1 MKKVKAQKNIS
12 LLLLFDNIVGNDS
25 HCESEFFCT
34 ANGILFS
41 SIPSKL
47 LYLELR
53 DHHNCLMKG
62 HMRVTGANGSG
73 LVQGKGGDRQ
83 SCPGLSGSAWACPP
97 ISSIWVE
104 KIEWGVR
111 TRERRRRIARAR
123 TSTRSRTRTRTRR
136 RRRAARARTSTKRRT
151 RTRRRRWTAAYL
163 AKLIRSM
170 PRLSCRSPL
179 HCALHFSTPAL
190 NFQSTFKGKEKIPC
204 THLCCTVHCVLHFS
218 IPAASF

>member
-1 MKKVKAQKNIS
+1 MNHIVKVN
-12 LLLLFDNIVGNDS
+12 
-25 HCESEFFCT
+25 
-34 ANGILFS
+34 FS
-41 SIPSKL
+41 ALQMAYYFHQSQAKL

-53 DHHNCLMKG
+53 DHYNCLMKG
-62 HMRVTGANGSG
+62 HMRVTEANGFG

-111 TRERRRRIARAR
+111 IRERRRRIARAR
-123 TSTRSRTRTRTRR
+123 TSRKSRTRT
-136 RRRAARARTSTKRRT
+136 RT

-170 PRLSCRSPL
+170 PRLSCLSPL

-190 NFQSTFKGKEKIPC
+190 NFQSTFTLSKAFKGK
-204 THLCCTVHCVLHFS
+204 
-218 IPAASF
+218 